1 MSNLTQ
7 QFVKVVD
14 KPGSYQDGRGL
25 ILKVSPT
32 GKKSWVFRYQFE
44 GSRHDMSLGGYPA
57 LSLKDARLEA
67 DQQRLEIS
75 KGIDPLVKR
84 HNKRHEER
92 IRTKKAL
99 GFKEEALTY
108 YRTHLVNW
116 SEKHA
121 QEWLGSMDR
130 HVFPVIGSMAPEHIG
145 TDEVL
150 TVLNPIWMLI
160 PETAL
165 RVRNRIELVL
175 DASKAK
181 GLRSGDNP
189 AKWKGHLDKLLPRQN
204 REVTHFESMPHDE
217 IGSFIRKVDCMD
229 GIAARAC
236 EFLIYTACRN
246 AEVAGARWDEM
257 DLERGLWV
265 IPASRMKAGK
275 EHRVPLTEP
284 ALALINSLKGNH
296 PVYVFPSKRRQGCI
310 PSNAI
315 GRVLSSLTEMPY
327 VPHGFRASFRTW
339 SQEMTNHPREVCEMA
354 LAHTLESKVE
364 AAYNRG
370 DLLEK
375 RRLLMA
381 EWSEYITQS
390 IEGIQQI
397 PEERQAKLSIVS
409 DRELEAETDSGFE
422 YRRAG

>member
-7 QFVKVVD
+7 QFVKIVD
-14 KPGSYQDGRGL
+14 KAGSYQDGRGL
-25 ILKVSPT
+25 ILKVTVT
-32 GKKSWVFRYQFE
+32 GKKSWIYRYQFE

-57 LSLKDARLEA
+57 LSLKDARLVA

-84 HNKRHEER
+84 HNKRHEDR
-92 IRTKKAL
+92 VKRNKAL
-99 GFKEEALTY
+99 GFKNEAMTY

-121 QEWLGSMDR
+121 QEWLSSMDR
-130 HVFPVIGSMAPEHIG
+130 HVFPVIGALSPEEVG
-145 TDEVL
+145 TEEVL
-150 TVLNPIWMLI
+150 SVLNPIWMLI

-165 RVRNRIELVL
+165 RVRNRMELVL
-175 DASKAK
+175 DAAKAK

-204 REVTHFESMPHDE
+204 REVVHFESMPHDQ
-217 IGSFIRKVDCMD
+217 IGSFIRRVDAVD

-265 IPASRMKAGK
+265 IPAVRMKAGK

-284 ALALINSLKGNH
+284 ALALLHGLKGNH
-296 PVYVFPSKRRQGCI
+296 PDYVFPSKRRQGCI

-315 GRVLSSLTEMPY
+315 GRVLTSLTNMPY

-339 SQEMTNHPREVCEMA
+339 SKEMTNHPREVCEMA

-364 AAYNRG
+364 AAYSRG

-381 EWSEYITQS
+381 EWSDYITQS
-390 IEGIQQI
+390 VEGVQS
-397 PEERQAKLSIVS
+397 PEESQVKLCMVI
-409 DRELEAETDSGFE
+409 DQELVQSADVIEQE
-422 YRRAG
+422 YRMAS

>member
-14 KPGSYQDGRGL
+14 KAGSYQDGRGL
-25 ILKVSPT
+25 ILKVTVT
-32 GKKSWVFRYQFE
+32 GKKSWIYRYQFE
-44 GSRHDMSLGGYPA
+44 GSRHDMSLGGYPT
-57 LSLKDARLEA
+57 LSLKDARLVA

-84 HNKRHEER
+84 HNKRHEDR
-92 IRTKKAL
+92 VKRNKAM
-99 GFKEEALTY
+99 GFKHEALTY

-121 QEWLGSMDR
+121 QEWLSSMER
-130 HVFPVIGSMAPEHIG
+130 HVFPVIGSLAPEEIG
-145 TDEVL
+145 TEEVL
-150 TVLNPIWMLI
+150 SVLNPIWMRV

-175 DASKAK
+175 DAAKAK
-181 GLRSGDNP
+181 KLRSGDNP

-204 REVTHFESMPHDE
+204 REVVHFESMPHDE
-217 IGSFIRKVDCMD
+217 IGDFIRRVDALD

-246 AEVAGARWDEM
+246 AEVAGARWEEV

-284 ALALINSLKGNH
+284 ALALLNSLKGNH
-296 PVYVFPSKRRQGCI
+296 PEYVFPSRRRQGCI

-315 GRVLSSLTEMPY
+315 GRVLTSLTDMPY

-381 EWSEYITQS
+381 EWSDYITQS
-390 IEGIQQI
+390 IAGIQTAEDVQV
-397 PEERQAKLSIVS
+397 KLSVVVDHS
-409 DRELEAETDSGFE
+409 LEPSSETMQSE
-422 YRRAG
+422 YRMAS

>member
-57 LSLKDARLEA
+57 LNLKDARLEA

-84 HNKRHEER
+84 HNKRHEDR
-92 IRTKKAL
+92 IRTKKEM
-99 GFKEEALTY
+99 GFKNEALAY
-108 YRTHLVNW
+108 YKTHQPTW

-121 QEWLGSMDR
+121 HEWLSSMDR
-130 HVFPVIGSMAPEHIG
+130 NVFPIIGHLSPEHIS
-145 TDEVL
+145 TEEVL
-150 TVLNPIWMLI
+150 SVLNPIWQKI

-181 GLRSGDNP
+181 GLRTGDNP
-189 AKWKGHLDKLLPRQN
+189 ARWKGHLDKLLPRQN
-204 REVTHFESMPHDE
+204 RETNPFASMPHEEMAQFVYKLDA
-217 IGSFIRKVDCMD
+217 VA

-236 EFLIYTACRN
+236 EYMIYTACRN
-246 AEVAGARWDEM
+246 AEVAGARWEEIDF
-257 DLERGLWV
+257 ERALWI

-275 EHRVPLTEP
+275 EHRVPLTDRAI
-284 ALALINSLKGNH
+284 ALLRSLEGNH
-296 PVYVFPSKRRQGCI
+296 PEFVFYSKRRKSHI

-315 GRVLSSLTEMPY
+315 GRVVTGLTKEPF

-339 SQEMTNHPREVCEMA
+339 SAEMTNHPREVCEMA
-354 LAHTLESKVE
+354 LAHTLENKVE
-364 AAYNRG
+364 AAYNRT
-370 DLLEK
+370 DLIDK
-375 RRLLMA
+375 RRNLMA
-381 EWSEYITQS
+381 DWGRYSLSAIES
-390 IEGIQQI
+390 IDLKAE
-397 PEERQAKLSIVS
+397 AKVKLSIVS
-409 DRELEAETDSGFE
+409 ETEHQADRTDDIE
-422 YRRAG
+422 YRKAG

>member
-14 KPGSYQDGRGL
+14 KAGSYQDGRGL

-92 IRTKKAL
+92 IRAKKSE
-99 GFKEEALTY
+99 GFKTEALSY
-108 YRTHLVNW
+108 YRTHKSTW

-121 QEWLGSMDR
+121 HEWLSSMDR
-130 HVFPVIGSMAPEHIG
+130 HAFPVIGHMAPENIG
-145 TDEVL
+145 TEDVLSVL
-150 TVLNPIWMLI
+150 TPIWQLI

-175 DASKAK
+175 DAAKAK
-181 GLRSGDNP
+181 GLRTGDNP
-189 AKWKGHLDKLLPRQN
+189 ARWKGHLDKLLPRQN
-204 REVTHFESMPHDE
+204 RETNPFGSMPHDE
-217 IGSFIRKVDCMD
+217 IGRFVYKLDALDV
-229 GIAARAC
+229 IAARAC
-236 EFLIYTACRN
+236 EFMIYTACRN
-246 AEVAGARWDEM
+246 SEVAGARWAEIDFEKC
-257 DLERGLWV
+257 LWI
-265 IPASRMKAGK
+265 IPAQRMKAGK
-275 EHRVPLTEP
+275 EHRVPLTEQ
-284 ALALINSLKGNH
+284 AIRVLNSLKGNH
-296 PVYVFPSKRRQGCI
+296 PEFVFPSERRSGCI

-315 GRVLSSLTEMPY
+315 GRVLKSLTEEPY

-339 SQEMTNHPREVCEMA
+339 SAEMTHHPREVCEMA
-354 LAHTLESKVE
+354 LAHTLENKVE

-370 DLLEK
+370 DLIEK
-375 RRLLMA
+375 RRQLMRDWA
-381 EWSEYITQS
+381 NYIMAS
-390 IEGIQQI
+390 IDGI
-397 PEERQAKLSIVS
+397 ELKADDSRVKLTIVS
-409 DRELEAETDSGFE
+409 DHALEVEPQEADE
-422 YRRAG
+422 YRMAS

>member
-1 MSNLTQ
+1 M
-7 QFVKVVD
+7 
-14 KPGSYQDGRGL
+14 

-32 GKKSWVFRYQFE
+32 GKKSWIFRYQYE

-92 IRTKKAL
+92 IRTKKAE
-99 GFKEEALTY
+99 GFKSEAMSY

-130 HVFPVIGSMAPEHIG
+130 HVFPVIGYLAPEHIG
-145 TDEVL
+145 TEEVL
-150 TVLNPIWMLI
+150 TVLRPIWQVI

-204 REVTHFESMPHDE
+204 RESNPFGSMPHYE
-217 IGSFIRKVDCMD
+217 IGPFVHKLDAMEGV
-229 GIAARAC
+229 AARAC

-246 AEVAGARWDEM
+246 SEVAGARWEEIDWEKS
-257 DLERGLWV
+257 LWI
-265 IPASRMKAGK
+265 IPAVRMKAGK

-284 ALALINSLKGNH
+284 ALALLESLKGNH
-296 PVYVFPSKRRQGCI
+296 HEFVFPSTRRRGCI

-315 GRVLSSLTEMPY
+315 GRVLSSLTDEDY

-339 SQEMTNHPREVCEMA
+339 SAETTNHPREVCEMA
-354 LAHTLESKVE
+354 LAHTLENKVE

-370 DLLEK
+370 DLLDK
-375 RRLLMA
+375 RRQLMA
-381 EWSEYITQS
+381 EWSAYIQEAIS
-390 IEGIQQI
+390 RIHGKVDESQV
-397 PEERQAKLSIVS
+397 KLTIVS
-409 DRELEAETDSGFE
+409 DHAIEKALVERTDFKMAS
-422 YRRAG
+422 